1 MALSNYNSFEANE
14 LHMATLSSDEAEAI
28 SLLQTDGTSNFTIDS
43 AIRTRSQRRRLV
55 SMISIVLALVGI
67 TLLVSISSAADSTS
81 PSPSNMKIS
90 DMRTFESISGESST
104 VFWIDASL

>member
-28 SLLQTDGTSNFTIDS
+28 SLLQTDGTSDFTIDS
-43 AIRTRSQRRRLV
+43 AIRMRSQRRRLF

-67 TLLVSISSAADSTS
+67 TLLVSISSVADSTS
-81 PSPSNMKIS
+81 SSPSNMKIS
-90 DMRTFESISGESST
+90 DMHTFESISGE
-104 VFWIDASL
+104 